1 MVSDPIYVERV
12 SSNRT
17 EALFVGLA
25 ILFFVLS
32 AALAQTDI
40 PGVWWVVTFGLF
52 TVFTFY
58 ALNYRTLVIRLGEEA
73 LQLQFGIFQ
82 WEIPFKNIIA
92 CYEDPTSL
100 WRIGGAGIH
109 FTRLGGRY
117 RAVFNFL
124 EHPRVV
130 VMLRKKKGPVRD
142 VAFSTRRPAE
152 VMRLIHSSGWGGDAG

>member
-40 PGVWWVVTFGLF
+40 PGVWWAVTFGLF

-58 ALNYRTLVIRLGEEA
+58 TLNYRTLVIRLGEEA

-92 CYEDPTSL
+92 CYEDPASL
-100 WRIGGAGIH
+100 WRIGGQVSTSPGWAGG
-109 FTRLGGRY
+109 TGRCSI
-117 RAVFNFL
+117 FWNIP
-124 EHPRVV
+124 EW
-130 VMLRKKKGPVRD
+130 
-142 VAFSTRRPAE
+142 
-152 VMRLIHSSGWGGDAG
+152 WGC